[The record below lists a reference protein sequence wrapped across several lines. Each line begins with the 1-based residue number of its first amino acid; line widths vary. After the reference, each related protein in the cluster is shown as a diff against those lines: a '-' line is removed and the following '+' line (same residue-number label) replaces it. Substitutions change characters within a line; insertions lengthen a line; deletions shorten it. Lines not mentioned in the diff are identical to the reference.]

1 MEFVCKHSLENKEEW
16 RAWRKTQPKNTVF
29 GSSFPIWF
37 SHGYKS
43 LQQYSEEV
51 HGRREA
57 EDPADDPFTKRAM
70 DHGTRCEDRAFRRFM
85 QSRVEVEYPDLMTR
99 SCFNVQEFTG
109 LDSTV
114 LRMID
119 DPEVVTMI
127 TPDAVLLETRYDMDA
142 EEEYKVLQ
150 VVEIKCPIRNAPL
163 YDSLEDW
170 MLDFSEKH
178 PDGYTSAFLQALL
191 YAAVDKNVVDFYTV
205 FYFEHAATNM
215 EGLRAYKFT
224 MTDELRQFA
233 LANLSEFSKALMVDE
248 PEKKVRV
255 PTARKKLAKEWQK
268 NSLVLNWISHPRFIT
283 YASQKPSDEEDSKE
297 SGSN

>member
-37 SHGYKS
+37 SHGYGGS
-43 LQQYSEEV
+43 LQQYLDTV
-51 HGRREA
+51 HGRKEA
-57 EDPADDPFTKRAM
+57 KDPNDDPFTKRAM
-70 DHGTRCEDRAFRRFM
+70 DHGTRCEDRAFRWFM
-85 QSRVEVEYPDLMTR
+85 QSRLEIEYPDIMTR

-119 DPEVVTMI
+119 EPEVVAMI
-127 TPDAVLLETRYDMDA
+127 TPDAVLLETRYDDVA
-142 EEEYKVLQ
+142 SEEYKVLQ
-150 VVEIKCPIRNAPL
+150 VVEIKCPIRQAPL

-191 YAAVDKNVVDFYTV
+191 YAAVDKNAVDFYTV

-233 LANLSEFSKALMVDE
+233 LGNLSEFSKLLATDGL
-248 PEKKVRV
+248 KVRV
-255 PTARKKLAKEWQK
+255 PTARKKLAQEWQK
-268 NSLVLNWISHPRFIT
+268 NSLVLNWVSHPRFIT
-283 YASQKPSDEEDSKE
+283 YAQKRALDEEDSKE